1 MLTVVS
7 PAKSLDFKSRVRT
20 RKFSQP
26 RFLED
31 AARLVEHMK
40 TLDPDDLSELMDIN
54 PELAELNWQRYASW
68 ETPFSLRNAR
78 QAVFAFRGD
87 VYLGLQAERF
97 GTAELNFAQ
106 KHLRILS
113 GLYGLLRPLDLIQP
127 YRLEMGRQV
136 AVDGHSG
143 LYDFWGSRLAESLNE
158 DLAAQPQKRKL
169 LVNLASNEYFE
180 SVDERALEADV
191 ITPVFKDQT
200 ARGDYR
206 VLSFL
211 AKRARGEMAAWIIR
225 NRVNAAHALK
235 KFDENG
241 YRYNAGESTAD
252 RLVFLRDRA
261 P

>member
-1 MLTVVS
+1 MSAKPNAMRAAGNADRRFSRQIPRLQKQDADPQVFPAPFSGRRRS
-7 PAKSLDFKSRVRT
+7 PGRAH
-20 RKFSQP
+20 
-26 RFLED
+26 ED
-31 AARLVEHMK
+31 ARPRRSVRADGHQ
-40 TLDPDDLSELMDIN
+40 

-87 VYLGLQAERF
+87 VYLGLQAEQF

-136 AVDGHSG
+136 AVDGYSG
-143 LYDFWGSRLAESLNE
+143 LYDFWGSRLAETLNE

-180 SVDERALEADV
+180 SVDTEALEADV

-200 ARGDYR
+200 TRGDYR

-211 AKRARGEMAAWIIR
+211 AKRARGKWPPGSSGIA
-225 NRVNAAHALK
+225 
-235 KFDENG
+235 
-241 YRYNAGESTAD
+241 ST
-252 RLVFLRDRA
+252 RA
-261 P
+261 TR

>member
-7 PAKSLDFKSRVRT
+7 PAKSLDFESRVRT
-20 RKFSQP
+20 RKFTQP
-26 RFLED
+26 RFLDD

-40 TLDPDDLSELMDIN
+40 TFDPDNLSELMDIN

-68 ETPFSLRNAR
+68 EAPFNLRNAR

-87 VYLGLQAERF
+87 VYLGLRAEQF

-113 GLYGLLRPLDLIQP
+113 GLYGILRPLDLIQP

-136 AVDGHSG
+136 SVDGHSG
-143 LYDFWGSRLAESLNE
+143 LYDFWGTRLADSLNE

-169 LVNLASNEYFE
+169 LVNLASNEYFQ
-180 SVDERALEADV
+180 SISSAALEAQV
-191 ITPVFKDQT
+191 VTPVFKDQT
-200 ARGDYR
+200 NRGDYR
-206 VLSFL
+206 VLSFM

-225 NRVNAAHALK
+225 NRVNAPHTLK
-235 KFDENG
+235 KFNENG
-241 YRYNAGESTAD
+241 YQYSAAESTAE
-252 RLVFLRDRA
+252 RLVFLRKRL

>member
-7 PAKSLDFKSRVRT
+7 PAKTLDFESRVRT

-31 AARLVEHMK
+31 AARLAEYMK
-40 TLDPDDLSELMDIN
+40 TLDPGDLSALMNISPD
-54 PELAELNWQRYASW
+54 LGELNWQRYAHW
-68 ETPFSLRNAR
+68 HTPFDLRNAR

-87 VYLGLQAERF
+87 VYLGLRAEQF
-97 GTAELNFAQ
+97 SVAELNFAQ

-113 GLYGLLRPLDLIQP
+113 GLYGILRPLDLIQP

-136 AVDGHSG
+136 LVDGHAG
-143 LYDFWGSRLAESLNE
+143 LYDFWGPRLAHSLDE
-158 DLAAQPQKRKL
+158 DLAGQPQKRKL
-169 LVNLASNEYFE
+169 LVNLASDEYFRSIDTE
-180 SVDERALEADV
+180 ALKADV

-200 ARGDYR
+200 SRGDYR

-225 NRVNAAHALK
+225 KRINAGHALK
-235 KFDENG
+235 KFNENG

-252 RLVFLRDRA
+252 RLVFLRGRA

>member
-7 PAKSLDFKSRVRT
+7 PAKTLDFESRVRT

-40 TLDPDDLSELMDIN
+40 TFGPGDLSELMDIN
-54 PELAELNWQRYASW
+54 SDLAELNWRRYASW
-68 ETPFSLRNAR
+68 RTPFSLRNAR

-87 VYLGLQAERF
+87 VYLGLRAERF

-113 GLYGLLRPLDLIQP
+113 GLYGILRPLDLIQP

-136 AVDGHSG
+136 AVNGHSG
-143 LYDFWGSRLAESLNE
+143 LYDFWGPRLAESLNE
-158 DLAAQPQKRKL
+158 DLAAQAQKRKL
-169 LVNLASNEYFE
+169 LVNLASIEYFQSIAAE
-180 SVDERALEADV
+180 ALEADV

-200 ARGDYR
+200 TRGDYR
-206 VLSFL
+206 VISFL

-225 NRVNAAHALK
+225 NRVNSAHALK

-241 YRYNAGESTAD
+241 YRFSAAESTAA
-252 RLVFLRDRA
+252 RPVFLRDRA

>member
-169 LVNLASNEYFE
+169 LVNLASSEYFE

-241 YRYNAGESTAD
+241 YRYSAGESTAD

>member
-7 PAKSLDFKSRVRT
+7 PAKTLDFESRVRT

-31 AARLVEHMK
+31 AERLVEHMK
-40 TLDPDDLSELMDIN
+40 AFEPDDLAELMDIN
-54 PELAELNWQRYASW
+54 DDLAELNWRRYADW
-68 ETPFSLRNAR
+68 HTPFTLRNAR

-87 VYLGLQAERF
+87 VYLGLRAEQF

-113 GLYGLLRPLDLIQP
+113 GLYGVLRPLDLIQP

-136 AVDGHSG
+136 RVNGLDG
-143 LYDFWGSRLAESLNE
+143 LYDFWGGRLAQALGE

-169 LVNLASNEYFE
+169 LVNLASNEYFQ
-180 SVDERALEADV
+180 SIDRGALEAEV

-200 ARGDYR
+200 TKGDFR
-206 VLSFL
+206 VLSFM
-211 AKRARGEMAAWIIR
+211 AKRARGEMAAWIVR
-225 NRVNAAHALK
+225 NRINSAHALK
-235 KFDENG
+235 KFNIDG
-241 YRYNAGESTAD
+241 YRFSAQQSSAD
-252 RLVFLRDRA
+252 RLVFLRERQ

>member
-7 PAKSLDFKSRVRT
+7 PAKTLDFKSRVRT

-26 RFLED
+26 RFLDD

-40 TLDPDDLSELMDIN
+40 TLDPGDLSDLMDIN
-54 PELAELNWQRYASW
+54 SDLAELNWQRYASW
-68 ETPFSLRNAR
+68 QAPFNLRNAR

-113 GLYGLLRPLDLIQP
+113 GLYGVLRPLDLIQP

-143 LYDFWGSRLAESLNE
+143 LYDFWGPRLAESLNE

-169 LVNLASNEYFE
+169 LVNLASNEYFQ
-180 SVDERALEADV
+180 SVDSEALEADI

-200 ARGDYR
+200 VRGDFR
-206 VLSFL
+206 VLSFM
-211 AKRARGEMAAWIIR
+211 AKRARGEMAAWIIK
-225 NRVNAAHALK
+225 NRVNAPHALK
-235 KFDENG
+235 KFSETG
-241 YRYNAGESTAD
+241 YRYSAQESTAE
-252 RLVFLRDRA
+252 RLVFLRERA
-261 P
+261 S

>member
-40 TLDPDDLSELMDIN
+40 TLDPDDLSALMDIN

-87 VYLGLQAERF
+87 VYLGLQAEQF

-136 AVDGHSG
+136 AVDGYSG
-143 LYDFWGSRLAESLNE
+143 LYDFWGSRLAETLNE

-180 SVDERALEADV
+180 SVDTEALEADV

-200 ARGDYR
+200 TRGDYR

-225 NRVNAAHALK
+225 NRVNAGHALK
-235 KFDENG
+235 KFDDNG
-241 YRYNAGESTAD
+241 YRYSAEESTAD